1 MGSLYRGNHHTMK
14 TSRGFTLIELMIVV
28 AIVAVLAAIAV
39 PAYNNQVRKAQRA
52 EARSALQQVT
62 LLQEKWRADN
72 PTYGTLAEIRAPG
85 TSENGFWT
93 IAVTNN
99 TATTYTATATKTGGM
114 SDSTCGGGISI
125 AVNNANPNPA
135 TKTPAGCW

>member
-72 PTYGTLAEIRAPG
+72 PTYGTLVQINAPA

-93 IAVTNN
+93 ITVPVN
-99 TATTYTATATKTGGM
+99 TATAYTVRAAKTGGM
-114 SDSTCGGGISI
+114 NDPTCGGGMTIV
-125 AVNNANPNPA
+125 VNNANNPA
-135 TKTPAGCW
+135 TVKGPAGCW